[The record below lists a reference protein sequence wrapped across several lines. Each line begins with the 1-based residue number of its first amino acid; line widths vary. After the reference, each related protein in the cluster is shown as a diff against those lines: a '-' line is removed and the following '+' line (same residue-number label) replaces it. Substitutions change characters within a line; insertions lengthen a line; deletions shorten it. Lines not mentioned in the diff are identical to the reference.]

1 MTYLYFRRLSACA
14 VSVPKISPSS
24 CCGEATSWWCLST
37 FMPIR
42 FIVESISE
50 RMSWAAS
57 TGGTGK

>member
-1 MTYLYFRRLSACA
+1 M